1 MESLQRAMDG
11 AADTQEVG
19 KATPALLAPLQAA
32 VQEVLLAQA
41 ATQEAVR
48 ALPSGALQPPVPGSA
63 IEALLK
69 NIRTME
75 DDMRQRLDALTA
87 MLVSV
92 RNAPPN
98 LNGSGKC
105 SLGSLLIVMLM

>member
-1 MESLQRAMDG
+1 MESLQRAMEG
-11 AADTQEVG
+11 AAVTQEDG
-19 KATPALLAPLQAA
+19 EATPALLAPLQAA

-48 ALPSGALQPPVPGSA
+48 ALPSGALQPPVTGSA

-75 DDMRQRLDALTA
+75 VEMRQRLDALTA
-87 MLVSV
+87 MLVS
-92 RNAPPN
+92 RNALPH

-105 SLGSLLIVMLM
+105 SLGGLLIVMSM